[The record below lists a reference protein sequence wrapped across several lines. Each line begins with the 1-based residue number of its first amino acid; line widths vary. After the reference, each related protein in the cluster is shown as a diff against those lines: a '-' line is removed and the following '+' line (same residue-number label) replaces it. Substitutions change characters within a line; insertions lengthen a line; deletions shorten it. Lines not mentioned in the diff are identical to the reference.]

1 MGHGSYFFSEV
12 AYSSAM
18 MCVQSVTQY
27 LIDISKFF
35 KKLVLIYTFKLWKMW
50 ETNCILKIGFGNIII
65 VCDFVAKNDLWKAQK
80 NSKIFALNNL
90 FRICLTK
97 HFIEIPLLC

>member
-35 KKLVLIYTFKLWKMW
+35 KKLVLIYTFKL
-50 ETNCILKIGFGNIII
+50 
-65 VCDFVAKNDLWKAQK
+65 
-80 NSKIFALNNL
+80 
-90 FRICLTK
+90 
-97 HFIEIPLLC
+97 